1 MKRIGPHVST
11 SGGVQNA
18 PLNAKALSATAF
30 GMFTKNQRRWVA
42 APFEQNTITSFK
54 NNCKESKY
62 DPRYILAHDSYLINI
77 GNPNSEVRKQSY
89 DAFVDELER
98 CSQLGLLYLNMHP
111 GSHIGLSDETDCL
124 NVIADS
130 INNALSETTGVTVVL
145 ETTSGQGS
153 NMGYRF
159 EHLGHII
166 NAIDDKSRVGICI
179 DTCHIFAAGYDLRT
193 EKTYNAT
200 MDEFEKKV
208 GFKYLKGMHLNDSK
222 GKFGSRLDR
231 HNCIGQGE
239 LGLEPFKFIMNDP
252 RMEEI
257 PLVLET
263 IDENLWESEIKLL
276 YSFVK

>member
-1 MKRIGPHVST
+1 MKRVGPHVST

-42 APFEQNTITSFK
+42 APFEQDTITSFK
-54 NNCKESKY
+54 NNCKESNY
-62 DPRYILAHDSYLINI
+62 DSRFILAHDSYLINI
-77 GNPNSEVRKQSY
+77 GNPNSEIRKQSY

-111 GSHIGLSDETDCL
+111 GSHVGLSDEAQCL
-124 NVIADS
+124 DVIADS
-130 INNALSETTGVTVVL
+130 INNALAETKDVTVVL
-145 ETTSGQGS
+145 ETTAGQGS
-153 NMGYRF
+153 NVGYRF
-159 EHLGHII
+159 EQLGTII
-166 NAIDDKSRVGICI
+166 SAVNDKSRIGICI

-193 EKTYNAT
+193 EKVYHAT
-200 MDEFEKKV
+200 MDEFEMKV
-208 GFKYLKGMHLNDSK
+208 GFKYLRGMHLNDSK
-222 GKFGSRLDR
+222 GKLGSRLDR
-231 HNCIGQGE
+231 HHSIGQGE

-257 PLVLET
+257 PLILET
-263 IDENLWESEIKLL
+263 IDEKLWESEIKLL